1 MMLGSPINS
10 VHTNDSGEAPPEDH
24 PEAPACCPGVPL
36 TTGMHNARPLTA
48 PVMSRSSGASHKHQR
63 SSFTQS
69 PTRLRSTSGPLISQ
83 DQDRPPTADSS
94 WSLVRGQA
102 VRALSSSDRPRV
114 AAWAWGHV
122 GYNPVVRGASR
133 GRPLPL

>member
-36 TTGMHNARPLTA
+36 ATGMHNARPLTA
-48 PVMSRSSGASHKHQR
+48 PVMSRSSGAAHKHQR

-69 PTRLRSTSGPLISQ
+69 PTRLRSTSGPLISP
-83 DQDRPPTADSS
+83 DQFRRFRAKFPTWGLTHLPPADRGLELVTCSWAGGSS
-94 WSLVRGQA
+94 AELE
-102 VRALSSSDRPRV
+102 
-114 AAWAWGHV
+114 
-122 GYNPVVRGASR
+122 
-133 GRPLPL
+133 